1 MGETIYDYNLSILEK
16 KLCFTMY
23 LNWYQYINAFKSI

>member
-16 KLCFTMY
+16 KILFY
-23 LNWYQYINAFKSI
+23 NVFKLVSIDQCN